1 MLAQMWFFIY
11 DKKTIIITTIK
22 RLLKRVLFSEI
33 GAKLLR
39 YKFFTLLMD
48 SDEKAAPAAFL
59 IVTLTEKNGR
69 KKGGRERNGF
79 NLGFKSEIP
88 MVTILSYFVSYVRLE
103 KKDFA
108 IFTPP
113 KSKLFFYFYIFWN
126 LLIMHFILKIGGMF
140 ISNFC

>member
-1 MLAQMWFFIY
+1 
-11 DKKTIIITTIK
+11 
-22 RLLKRVLFSEI
+22 
-33 GAKLLR
+33 
-39 YKFFTLLMD
+39 MD

-59 IVTLTEKNGR
+59 IVTPTEKNGR

-113 KSKLFFYFYIFWN
+113 KSKLFFYFYIF
-126 LLIMHFILKIGGMF
+126 
-140 ISNFC
+140 